1 MIVGIASSIMALFEH
16 RHRAIV
22 INSRFVFRQKSTR
35 YVFYFFVYTL
45 SMNCGFLMILNAP
58 DHLEELSLEL
68 LNDFPCPPPIYFE
81 SRVLVYQSN
90 IFYFALII
98 FFCAGSMTSLVAFFG
113 LHCMWHLL
121 PANTPNMSPTTRRLQ
136 KRVFISYIIQVAI
149 PMLVII
155 NPLVMIIISIV
166 MNYHSQALTNLFT
179 FILTLHGSAGSIAVI
194 LIYKPYRTYTI
205 GLLVPSLGRPPPRKL
220 STVVISN
227 ASVRRSVISWG
238 GSNERP

>member
-1 MIVGIASSIMALFEH
+1 MALFEH

-22 INSRFVFRQKSTR
+22 INSHFVFRRRSTR
-35 YVFYFFVYTL
+35 YVFYFFVYAL
-45 SMNCGFLMILNAP
+45 SVNCGFLMILNAP

-81 SRVLVYQSN
+81 SRVFVYQSN
-90 IFYFALII
+90 LFYFALII
-98 FFCAGSMTSLVAFFG
+98 LFSAFPMLSLILFFAF
-113 LHCMWHLL
+113 HCIWHLL

-194 LIYKPYRTYTI
+194 FIYKPYRNYTI
-205 GLLVPSLGRPPPRKL
+205 GLVVSSFDRPLPGSF
-220 STVVISN
+220 STVAISN
-227 ASVRRSVISWG
+227 TSGRRHVISWN
-238 GSNERP
+238 GSNSKSKMNVLH